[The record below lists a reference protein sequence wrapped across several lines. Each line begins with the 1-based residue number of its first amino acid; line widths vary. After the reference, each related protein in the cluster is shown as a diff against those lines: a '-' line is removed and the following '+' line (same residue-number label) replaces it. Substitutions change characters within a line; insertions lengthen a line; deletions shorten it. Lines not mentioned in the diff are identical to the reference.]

1 MIQIQSIRIAK
12 NGFRAT
18 FTEKITVDTIEQL
31 EAVREQLKLKYQVEF
46 VDMRYKTL
54 KQ

>member
-18 FTEKITVDTIEQL
+18 FTEKITVDTTEQL

-46 VDMRYKTL
+46 VDMRYRIINK
-54 KQ
+54 